1 MEVAL
6 FAINYGSVLRAFAF
20 YKRGLPMLQIWPID
34 YRKRLD
40 IDDLPLWLKYF
51 PRPLGQWL
59 WHSGQNGR
67 FRHTK
72 NEVRIRSNRFALG
85 NLNLGAFVTTTLY
98 HQPNCGILQ

>member
-1 MEVAL
+1 MVVAL

-51 PRPLGQWL
+51 TRPLGQWC
-59 WHSGQNGR
+59 GTVGR
-67 FRHTK
+67 TVASVTRKT
-72 NEVRIRSNRFALG
+72 RFEYDPIDLLSAIS
-85 NLNLGAFVTTTLY
+85 T
-98 HQPNCGILQ
+98 